1 MSSAGIE
8 RTSGTRAYMA
18 HPNFGHWPNELHA
31 NRMHLE
37 VTSNANGPGELARR
51 EALAERRTEAL
62 AGVSLG
68 ATTVNLVEHTV
79 QQRLG

>member
-1 MSSAGIE
+1 
-8 RTSGTRAYMA
+8 MA